1 MTETADMITVL
12 FEAERLAREV
22 KTLNPASGELGEG
35 KARNLIEMAERLLK
49 MMEDMA

>member
-1 MTETADMITVL
+1 MIKSSDMTTVL

-35 KARNLIEMAERLLK
+35 KTRNLI
-49 MMEDMA
+49 DMA